1 MSKRNALYGSNLNDI
16 AMAKPELRFRLMT
29 EADLDA
35 VCALEARAYA
45 FPWSRAIIG
54 GCTTVPYRIWL
65 GEIASETSH
74 VCQAFLSVTLDEAHL
89 LNVAVDPARQGQGL
103 GSQMLRHLIAD
114 ATAQQAR
121 QMFLE
126 VRESNQAA
134 IAMYLNHGFN
144 EIGRRNG
151 YYPAGDRR
159 EDALVFAL
167 QLRFDQI

>member
-1 MSKRNALYGSNLNDI
+1 MDA
-16 AMAKPELRFRLMT
+16 
-29 EADLDA
+29 ADLDA
-35 VCALEARAYA
+35 VCVLEQRAYP

-65 GEIASETSH
+65 AEIPGQAAH
-74 VCQAFLSVTLDEAHL
+74 VSQAFLSITAGEAHL
-89 LNVAVDPARQGQGL
+89 LNVAVDPAWQAQGI
-103 GSQMLRHLIAD
+103 GSAMLRHLIAD
-114 ATAQQAR
+114 ATAQNAG

-126 VRESNQAA
+126 VRESNQPA
-134 IAMYLNHGFN
+134 IQMYLRHGFN